1 MKVIAFAA
9 AAMSAA
15 TCSAQAQAP
24 AGAVV
29 APTETPVTIEY
40 YYRLKWGS
48 AGEFKKLYDRN
59 HAPILREMQKEGRI
73 LRVDTEEPFTH
84 LAGGVRWDL
93 RVTITY
99 RNADDALA
107 GPGMMKGWEKA
118 WGRLYKDW
126 EAFSAEEAKRFS
138 LVEDH
143 WDVVVKPTS

>member
-99 RNADDALA
+99 RNADNALA

-118 WGRLYKDW
+118 QGRLYKDM
-126 EAFSAEEAKRFS
+126 EAFSAEETKRFS

-143 WDVVVKPTS
+143 WDVVVMPTG

>member
-1 MKVIAFAA
+1 M
-9 AAMSAA
+9 
-15 TCSAQAQAP
+15 
-24 AGAVV
+24 V
-29 APTETPVTIEY
+29 APSETPVTVEY

-73 LRVDTEEPFTH
+73 LRIDSEEPFTH

-93 RVTITY
+93 RITITY

>member
-1 MKVIAFAA
+1 MKIIGMAA
-9 AAMSAA
+9 AALSAFPSTVHAQSTVA
-15 TCSAQAQAP
+15 TVTQ
-24 AGAVV
+24 
-29 APTETPVTIEY
+29 ETPVTIEY

-48 AGEFKKLYDRN
+48 AGEFKTLYNRN
-59 HAPILREMQKEGRI
+59 HAPILLEMQKERRI
-73 LRVDTEEPFTH
+73 LRIETEEPFTH

-107 GPGMMKGWEKA
+107 GPGMMKGWESA

-126 EAFSAEEAKRFS
+126 EKFSAEEAKRFS

-143 WDVVVKPTS
+143 WDVVVKPVN